1 MRMQKISPCLWFA
14 EEAQEAVDF
23 YTGIFK
29 SSRVIGTTRYSEV
42 GFEMHRRPAGSVM
55 SIVFEL
61 EGQTFTALNGGPL
74 FKFTEAVSLQI
85 YCKTQGEID
94 HYWNA
99 LTQGGDPSAQQCGW
113 LKDKYGLSWQVVPD
127 VLADMINQNDPL
139 VTDRV
144 MAAMMEMK
152 KLDLN
157 TLQQA
162 IDGGD

>member
-14 EEAQEAVDF
+14 DEAQEAVDF
-23 YTGIFK
+23 YIGIFK
-29 SSRVIGTTRYSEV
+29 DSRVIGMTRYSEV

-85 YCKTQGEID
+85 YCKTQREID

-99 LTQGGDPSAQQCGW
+99 LTEGGDPSAQQCGW
-113 LKDKYGLSWQVVPD
+113 LKDKYGLSWQVVPEL
-127 VLADMINQNDPL
+127 LADMINQNDPL
-139 VTDRV
+139 VTDSD
-144 MAAMMEMK
+144 MAAMMEMN
-152 KLDLN
+152 KLDLER
-157 TLQQA
+157 LQQA

>member
-14 EEAQEAVDF
+14 DEAQEAVDF

-29 SSRVIGTTRYSEV
+29 NSRVIGMTRYSEV

-99 LTQGGDPSAQQCGW
+99 LTAGGDSAAQQCGW
-113 LKDKYGLSWQVVPD
+113 LKDKYGLSWQVVPEL
-127 VLADMINQNDPL
+127 LADMINHNDPKI
-139 VTDRV
+139 TDRV

-152 KLDLN
+152 KLDLDM
-157 TLQQA
+157 LQQA

>member
-14 EEAQEAVDF
+14 DEAQEAVDF
-23 YTGIFK
+23 YIGIFK
-29 SSRVIGTTRYSEV
+29 DSRVIGMTRYSEV

-85 YCKTQGEID
+85 YCKTQREID

-99 LTQGGDPSAQQCGW
+99 LTEGGDPSAQQCGW
-113 LKDKYGLSWQVVPD
+113 LKDKYGLSWQVVPEL
-127 VLADMINQNDPL
+127 LADMINQNDPL

-152 KLDLN
+152 KLDLER
-157 TLQQA
+157 LQQA